1 MKKDTDVASS
11 SEWKKGSLT
20 TVGLLYSHGSV
31 RYEWNRLLTNFAEF
45 SYMCQ
50 CLLSCRYNMLKSQHC
65 CFLHI
70 ISRSTVYSLL
80 HTYFF
85 LSPCFYFIG
94 KVQVTV
100 FTWNTEFACFQG
112 CHSMQRYLATTIV
125 GVLPSSLLLKHSK
138 APTKGKCAKKH
149 G

>member
-1 MKKDTDVASS
+1 MKKDTDVAYS
-11 SEWKKGSLT
+11 SEWKKPSLT

-65 CFLHI
+65 CFLRI

-80 HTYFF
+80 HIYFF
-85 LSPCFYFIG
+85 SFSMLLFQWKSPGNSLHLKYWICMFSRLPLCAEISCHHHCRCSSFL
-94 KVQVTV
+94 
-100 FTWNTEFACFQG
+100 FA
-112 CHSMQRYLATTIV
+112 
-125 GVLPSSLLLKHSK
+125 SK
-138 APTKGKCAKKH
+138 AF
-149 G
+149 